1 MSLQR
6 ILFVSFLL
14 FFQSLF
20 GQSNPS
26 INTSKPFRIGGSFST
41 SLNYNETSSALHTY
55 EQPFSFLFNIN
66 VAPSVY
72 GFSFPIS
79 ASYSQMNKS
88 FEHPFYRFGISP
100 SYKWAKL
107 NLGHRSTNFSQFS
120 LSGQKSFGAGIELTP
135 GKLRFG
141 FMYGKFQRDV
151 GYRTTNPIE
160 DLKQNDYSRKGYAA
174 KLGIGSDKNHFDLIF
189 MRIADELATFDMSNN
204 ILPES
209 NVVASAITKFSLGKH
224 VKLHAEMAA
233 SVITRDMSAGSL
245 DLSSIPN
252 FLHNSVS
259 YLNINSSS
267 NLTLARDFGI
277 DYSNKTYSLG
287 LEYKRVDPEYR
298 SLGAHYFRNDF
309 QNIALKAGYRS
320 KKVAVNANVG
330 IIKDNLKDTKLAQ
343 TNRLLTGLNLSI
355 NPTKSF
361 SLAANYSNFST
372 KQAEGS
378 AALNDTIRMYQVNRN
393 LSVVPQYRFGNKK
406 VSNNIMANLTYAEML
421 DKNDFAVYAVPVVSK
436 IAFLQYMYQQNE
448 KGLGLSTNFNY
459 SDFEATNSRTTTIGP
474 TLSAT
479 KSLFKK
485 KGRAQLSMSYLWSD
499 TNQVSGN
506 IINLRTGLNYKITK
520 KQLIKFSY
528 NMIKSSSDDT
538 TISKPYD
545 RSRGLLSYTYKF

>member
-1 MSLQR
+1 MGKQGILLVGFL
-6 ILFVSFLL
+6 ILFQTVVS
-14 FFQSLF
+14 Q
-20 GQSNPS
+20 NV
-26 INTSKPFRIGGSFST
+26 NTKSPFHIGGSFST

-55 EQPFSFLFNIN
+55 EQPFSYLLSVN
-66 VAPSVY
+66 VSPSVY

-88 FEHPFYRFGISP
+88 FEHPFYRFGVSP
-100 SYKWAKL
+100 TYKWAKL

-120 LSGQKSFGAGIELTP
+120 VSGQKSFGAGIELTP
-135 GKLRFG
+135 GKLRLG

-151 GYRTTNPIE
+151 GYRTTNPINDFE
-160 DLKQNDYSRKGYAA
+160 QDDYSRKGYAA
-174 KLGIGSDKNHFDLIF
+174 KLGIGSEKNYFDLVF

-204 ILPES
+204 LLPES
-209 NVVASAITKFSLGKH
+209 NVVASAITKFSLSKH
-224 VKLHAEMAA
+224 VKLHAEVAA

-245 DLSSIPN
+245 DLSSIPD

-267 NLTLARDFGI
+267 NLTMARDFGI
-277 DYSNKTYSLG
+277 DYSNKTYSFG

-309 QNIALKAGYRS
+309 QNIALKGGYRS
-320 KKVAVNANVG
+320 QKVSVNANIG
-330 IIKDNLKDTKLAQ
+330 IIKDNLKNTKLAQ
-343 TNRLLTGLNLSI
+343 TNRLLTGLNLSL
-355 NPTKSF
+355 NPTKKF

-406 VSNNIMANLTYAEML
+406 VSNSIMANFAYAEML
-421 DKNDFAVYAVPVVSK
+421 DKNDFAQYEVPVVSK

-448 KGLGLSTNFNY
+448 KGLGLSTNINY
-459 SDFEATNSRTTTIGP
+459 SDFQATNSQTIMMGP

-506 IINLRTGLNYKITK
+506 IVNLRTGLNLKIK
-520 KQLIKFSY
+520 KS
-528 NMIKSSSDDT
+528 N
-538 TISKPYD
+538 
-545 RSRGLLSYTYKF
+545 